1 MVKRLADLKSCYILD
16 AATGG
21 ANMAKMLSSN
31 LNAYIISVDI
41 DREVA
46 EDIYEIV
53 DKQKVQFVLC
63 DLASMPFRN
72 GAFCCIVCDLTLST
86 IENWRHYRA
95 LKEFKRTPKARSKLY
110 IMDYPPEESPRAN
123 EIN

>member
-1 MVKRLADLKSCYILD
+1 MAKRLADLKSCYILD

-53 DKQKVQFVLC
+53 DKQKV
-63 DLASMPFRN
+63 
-72 GAFCCIVCDLTLST
+72 
-86 IENWRHYRA
+86 
-95 LKEFKRTPKARSKLY
+95 
-110 IMDYPPEESPRAN
+110 
-123 EIN
+123 